1 MANSNHTELSA
12 LCQGWLR
19 SQGGHQGPSE
29 ALMVAIQVTFI
40 HLYIYNI
47 QIWSN
52 RQIFPQVFYAL
63 IFLLGVIGNTLVIYV
78 VIRFSK
84 MHTVNSL
91 TSSQSR
97 GFHLNFLR

>member
-1 MANSNHTELSA
+1 
-12 LCQGWLR
+12 
-19 SQGGHQGPSE
+19 
-29 ALMVAIQVTFI
+29 MVAIQVTFM
-40 HLYIYNI
+40 HLYFYTFINIYTFITNR
-47 QIWSN
+47 WSN

-63 IFLLGVIGNTLVIYV
+63 VFFLGVIGNTLVIYV

-97 GFHLNFLR
+97 GFHLNFHR